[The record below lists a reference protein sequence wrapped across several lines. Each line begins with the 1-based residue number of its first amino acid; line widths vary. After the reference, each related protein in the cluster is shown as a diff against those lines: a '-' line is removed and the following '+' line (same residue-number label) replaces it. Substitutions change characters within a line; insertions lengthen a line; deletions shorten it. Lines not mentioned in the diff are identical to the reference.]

1 MLKNILLDH
10 DDVLGRYLKADRDF
24 SPGEEL
30 INEEPLMIIP
40 VRSQP
45 QPEDYLKDIYEKY
58 QSLDQN
64 QQAIVLD
71 LYCHDPDALVK
82 DIDYHKLFTL
92 AEIIAPNNGL
102 LIVKLFFIWKLNATQ
117 YKGSSRALFQWHARI
132 NHSCAPNAVFHGGVI
147 RSLRKIICGE
157 PITLSYLDPMFSKCS
172 TRVRRTMLYKSHS
185 FHCNCTCCTSP
196 VDLRRVLLCPQCKK
210 SSLILGLKPVIDD
223 SMKPTQDDHAHDHE
237 HDHQNVQIVGTC
249 AHTGCSR
256 SCTAD
261 QLPLSIENEMENLTV
276 SIMMKLDDDDTYYTL
291 IAEHIDAVHT
301 KILMTLGGNHWTAA
315 AMLDLRYRFD
325 PIDNGFHSI
334 HYGEA
339 CLNWYKAL
347 TWDIIQLSANL
358 GFAIG
363 SELLKSPR
371 KSNQVAGRKYLK
383 DCFEDFKNIWGDED
397 SDVKAINALFETC
410 RQNELRTDMMVC
422 SFIGCTNPVDD
433 RVGSTT
439 KLLLCCGQ
447 CHLAY
452 YCDKNCQRND
462 WKIHKKVCM
471 FISPVYGLK
480 ELRES
485 YNSNASSTNDV
496 TVPNVATS
504 VDVVSTFTS
513 TTTTTTT
520 TTYVVDEPN
529 VNIAIAP
536 DT

>member
-1 MLKNILLDH
+1 MLTNILLDH
-10 DDVLGRYLKADRDF
+10 DDQLGKYLKADRDF

-30 INEEPLMIIP
+30 INEMPLMIIP
-40 VRSQP
+40 IRSQP

-64 QQAIVLD
+64 KQAIALD
-71 LYCHDPDALVK
+71 LYCHDLDVLEK
-82 DIDYHKLFTL
+82 DIDYNKLFTV
-92 AEIIAPNNGL
+92 AEIIAPNNSL

-117 YKGSSRALFQWHARI
+117 YNGSSRALFQWHARI
-132 NHSCAPNAVFHGGVI
+132 NHSCSPNAVFHAGVI
-147 RSLRKIICGE
+147 RSLRNIVCGE

-172 TRVRRTMLYKSHS
+172 TRVRRSMLYKSHS
-185 FHCNCTCCTSP
+185 FHCNCTCCASP

-210 SSLILGLKPVIDD
+210 GSLILGLTPPLIND
-223 SMKPTQDDHAHDHE
+223 SMIPMKDERDHE
-237 HDHQNVQIVGTC
+237 HEHKHDQIVGTC
-249 AHTGCSR
+249 GYTDCSR

-261 QLPLSIENEMENLTV
+261 QLPLSVENEMENLTV

-347 TWDIIQLSANL
+347 SWDILQLSANL

-363 SELLKSPR
+363 SELLKSPL
-371 KSNQVAGRKYLK
+371 KTNQVAGRRYLK
-383 DCFEDFKNIWGDED
+383 DCYEDFKNIWGDED
-397 SDVKAINALFETC
+397 NDVKAMKSLFETC
-410 RQNELRTDMMVC
+410 KQNELRTDVIVC
-422 SFIGCTNPVDD
+422 SFIGCTNLVDD
-433 RVGSTT
+433 RVGSTI
-439 KLLLCCGQ
+439 KQLLCCGQ

-462 WKIHKKVCM
+462 WKVHKKVCM
-471 FISPVYGLK
+471 FISPVYGLN
-480 ELRES
+480 ELREC
-485 YNSNASSTNDV
+485 YNARTAITNAVATSTNDV
-496 TVPNVATS
+496 NVPMS
-504 VDVVSTFTS
+504 
-513 TTTTTTT
+513 
-520 TTYVVDEPN
+520 P
-529 VNIAIAP
+529 
-536 DT
+536 